1 MSAWQVVIIEPIK
14 VMLIKVGGFVS
25 AVIGLLLI
33 LIVGWLIARVIQVA
47 VTKFLKTVNLDSVS
61 EQLGIDEFLAKGGIK
76 NSLSEV
82 IGILFY
88 WLIVLITF
96 VVAINAVGLTVA
108 AELLNKIVLYVP
120 NVIVSI
126 FILILGMFVS
136 TFVSTLVQ
144 TTATNAGIEFSAV
157 LAKVV
162 QVVVLIFTIAL
173 ALEQLQIGTLLI
185 GFAVNIIL
193 AALGLGIALAFGL
206 GCKDLAG
213 RATAEFFEKLKKR

>member
-1 MSAWQVVIIEPIK
+1 MTAWQAVIIEPIK

-25 AVIGLLLI
+25 ALVGLLLI
-33 LIVGWLIARVIQVA
+33 LIVGWLIARVIQAA
-47 VTKFLKTVNLDSVS
+47 VTKFLKTVNLDNIS

-88 WLIVLITF
+88 WLIVLMMF

-136 TFVSTLVQ
+136 SFVSALVQ
-144 TTATNAGIEFSAV
+144 TTAVNAGIEFSAV

-162 QVVVLIFTIAL
+162 QVVVLVFTIAL
-173 ALEQLQIGTLLI
+173 ALEQLQIGTMLI
-185 GFAVNIIL
+185 GFAINIIL
-193 AALGLGIALAFGL
+193 AALGLGLALAFGL

-213 RATAEFFEKLKKR
+213 RATAEFFDKLKKK